1 MKKSFFEKIYAT
13 QVLPTGVKSGE
24 WYFFKW
30 AQSSFSDKQIR
41 TASKNTECF
50 VENAL
55 AMLNIR
61 VMTHPRSPFMVR
73 QAHQPGGSG
82 RRTES
87 GFADA
92 ASDWSRLANRA
103 VPVAGPGAGSRT
115 PSRTGA
121 GSPAGGS
128 GRWTESGFAE
138 ATSDWSGLTNR
149 AVPVAGPR
157 AGSRTPSRTGAG
169 SPTWRFRSPDR
180 ERVCGCHLGLEQAR
194 QPGGSGRWT
203 ESGFADAFSDWSRLT
218 NRAVPVAG
226 PRAGSRMPP
235 RTGAGSPT
243 GRFRS
248 LDLPKQEAT

>member
-1 MKKSFFEKIYAT
+1 MKKSFFEKICAT

-61 VMTHPRSPFMVR
+61 VMTHPRSPLMVR
-73 QAHQPGGSG
+73 QARQP
-82 RRTES
+82 
-87 GFADA
+87 
-92 ASDWSRLANRA
+92 
-103 VPVAGPGAGSRT
+103 
-115 PSRTGA
+115 
-121 GSPAGGS
+121 GGS
-128 GRWTESGFAE
+128 GRWTESGFAD
-138 ATSDWSGLTNR
+138 AISDWSRLANR

-169 SPTWRFRSPDR
+169 SPTGRFRSPDR
-180 ERVCGCHLGLEQAR
+180 ERVCGRHLGLEQAR
-194 QPGGSGRWT
+194 QPGGSGRRT
-203 ESGFADAFSDWSRLT
+203 ESGFADATSDWSRLA

-226 PRAGSRMPP
+226 PAE
-235 RTGAGSPT
+235 A
-243 GRFRS
+243 RS
-248 LDLPKQEAT
+248 T

>member
-1 MKKSFFEKIYAT
+1 MCH
-13 QVLPTGVKSGE
+13 TGTSNRGKSGE

-50 VENAL
+50 VETAL

-92 ASDWSRLANRA
+92 ISDWR
-103 VPVAGPGAGSRT
+103 
-115 PSRTGA
+115 
-121 GSPAGGS
+121 
-128 GRWTESGFAE
+128 
-138 ATSDWSGLTNR
+138 
-149 AVPVAGPR
+149 
-157 AGSRTPSRTGAG
+157 
-169 SPTWRFRSPDR
+169 
-180 ERVCGCHLGLEQAR
+180 
-194 QPGGSGRWT
+194 
-203 ESGFADAFSDWSRLT
+203 RLT
-218 NRAVPVAG
+218 NRAVPVAV
-226 PRAGSRMPP
+226 PRAGLRMPS
-235 RTGAGSPT
+235 RTGAGSST

-248 LDLPKQEAT
+248 LDLPKREATLQHINKEADLLSQPLYRNIHFISWR

>member
-92 ASDWSRLANRA
+92 ISDWSRLANLA
-103 VPVAGPGAGSRT
+103 VPVAGP
-115 PSRTGA
+115 
-121 GSPAGGS
+121 
-128 GRWTESGFAE
+128 AE
-138 ATSDWSGLTNR
+138 ARSNIATIKKEADLLSQPLYRNIHFIS
-149 AVPVAGPR
+149 
-157 AGSRTPSRTGAG
+157 
-169 SPTWRFRSPDR
+169 WR
-180 ERVCGCHLGLEQAR
+180 
-194 QPGGSGRWT
+194 
-203 ESGFADAFSDWSRLT
+203 
-218 NRAVPVAG
+218 
-226 PRAGSRMPP
+226 
-235 RTGAGSPT
+235 
-243 GRFRS
+243 
-248 LDLPKQEAT
+248 

>member
-1 MKKSFFEKIYAT
+1 MSPLEKVFFEKICAT

-30 AQSSFSDKQIR
+30 AQSSFSDKQIK

-73 QAHQPGGSG
+73 QAHQPGASG

-92 ASDWSRLANRA
+92 ISDWSRLANLA
-103 VPVAGPGAGSRT
+103 
-115 PSRTGA
+115 
-121 GSPAGGS
+121 
-128 GRWTESGFAE
+128 
-138 ATSDWSGLTNR
+138 L
-149 AVPVAGPR
+149 PVAGPR

-169 SPTWRFRSPDR
+169 SPTGRFRSLDR
-180 ERVCGCHLGLEQAR
+180 ERVRGCHLGLEQAH

-203 ESGFADAFSDWSRLT
+203 GSGFADATSDWSRLA

-226 PRAGSRMPP
+226 PA
-235 RTGAGSPT
+235 
-243 GRFRS
+243 
-248 LDLPKQEAT
+248 

>member
-1 MKKSFFEKIYAT
+1 MKKSFFEKICAT

-92 ASDWSRLANRA
+92 ASDWSRL
-103 VPVAGPGAGSRT
+103 
-115 PSRTGA
+115 
-121 GSPAGGS
+121 
-128 GRWTESGFAE
+128 
-138 ATSDWSGLTNR
+138 TNR
-149 AVPVAGPR
+149 KVPVAGPR
-157 AGSRTPSRTGAG
+157 AGLRTPSRTGAG
-169 SPTWRFRSPDR
+169 SPTGRFRSPDR
-180 ERVCGCHLGLEQAR
+180 ERVCGRHLGLEQAH

-203 ESGFADAFSDWSRLT
+203 ESGFADAISDWSRLT
-218 NRAVPVAG
+218 SRALPVAG
-226 PRAGSRMPP
+226 PA
-235 RTGAGSPT
+235 
-243 GRFRS
+243 
-248 LDLPKQEAT
+248 

>member
-1 MKKSFFEKIYAT
+1 MKKSFFEKICAT

-24 WYFFKW
+24 WYFFTW
-30 AQSSFSDKQIR
+30 AQSSFSDKQIK

-82 RRTES
+82 RWTES

-92 ASDWSRLANRA
+92 FSDWSRL
-103 VPVAGPGAGSRT
+103 
-115 PSRTGA
+115 
-121 GSPAGGS
+121 
-128 GRWTESGFAE
+128 
-138 ATSDWSGLTNR
+138 TNL

-157 AGSRTPSRTGAG
+157 AGSRMPSRTGAG
-169 SPTWRFRSPDR
+169 SPTGRFRSPDR
-180 ERVCGCHLGLEQAR
+180 ERVRGRHLGLEQAH

-203 ESGFADAFSDWSRLT
+203 VSGFADAISDWSRLT

-235 RTGAGSPT
+235 RIGAGSPA

-248 LDLPKQEAT
+248 LDLPKREAT